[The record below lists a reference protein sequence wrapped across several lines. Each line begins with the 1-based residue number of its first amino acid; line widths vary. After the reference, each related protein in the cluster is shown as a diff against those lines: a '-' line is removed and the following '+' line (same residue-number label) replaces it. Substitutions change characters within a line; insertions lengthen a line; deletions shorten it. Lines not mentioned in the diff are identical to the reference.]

1 MDCFGNLKAVFPE
14 KPNGLREVPADCM
27 SCTEKVQCLKKSL
40 ETKEGIL
47 MRLDK
52 KPVHEKGLKSRI
64 KRWSERK
71 YLSRLI
77 EKT

>member
-1 MDCFGNLKAVFPE
+1 MDCFGNLNAVFPE
-14 KPNGLREVPADCM
+14 KSNGFREVPADCM
-27 SCTEKVQCLKKSL
+27 SCIRKVQCLKKAL

-52 KPVHEKGLKSRI
+52 KPVQEKGLKSYI

-71 YLSRLI
+71 SLCKLI

>member
-1 MDCFGNLKAVFPE
+1 MDCFGNLNAVFPE
-14 KPNGLREVPADCM
+14 KSNGLREVPDDCM
-27 SCTEKVQCLKKSL
+27 SCTRKVQCLKKAL

-52 KPVHEKGLKSRI
+52 KPVQEKGLKSRI

-71 YLSRLI
+71 SLYKLI